1 MLVFTALQRNIF
13 KPLENSLK
21 LVSICEIDWQPAIW
35 VQKTADLELFASDH
49 VKGQWQKR
57 NQNTDFMTKTFSVP
71 SSLLPKTKEMKESH
85 HIKEKNNKKHKPKR
99 KSKTYRPW
107 KH

>member
-21 LVSICEIDWQPAIW
+21 LVSICEIDWQPAIR

-49 VKGQWQKR
+49 AKGQWQKR
-57 NQNTDFMTKTFSVP
+57 NQNTDFMTKTFSGP
-71 SSLLPKTKEMKESH
+71 SLLLPKTKEMKESH
-85 HIKEKNNKKHKPKR
+85 HIKEKKNQ
-99 KSKTYRPW
+99 
-107 KH
+107 